1 MSFKDIFKKSF
12 LEGYASTEIT
22 TMTIV
27 AALAVACVLALYIF
41 FVYRVVTR
49 KTFYSKSFNIT
60 LAGITVITASLILT
74 MQSSVVL
81 SLGMVGALSIIRF
94 RTAIKDSRD
103 ATYIFWAIGIGICCG
118 VSDYITATV
127 GSAFI
132 FVVLVLFGSVR
143 DNERILLIL
152 HTDGKNQEQLNNLI
166 RLMFAG
172 KAKLRVYQSTGGNAE
187 VIYEISDRMLKRAE
201 AKGGSIAPRLEKLE
215 GVSSISIMRQEE
227 EVNQ

>member
-1 MSFKDIFKKSF
+1 MKE
-12 LEGYASTEIT
+12 LLYQ
-22 TMTIV
+22 
-27 AALAVACVLALYIF
+27 ALAEQGALSIPQMLLNFSAACVLCLVLFISYGLSHSTV
-41 FVYRVVTR
+41 VYSHRFAVSLVQMTLVT
-49 KTFYSKSFNIT
+49 TMVMCVIGNNI
-60 LAGITVITASLILT
+60 A
-74 MQSSVVL
+74 L

-187 VIYEISDRMLKRAE
+187 VIYEISDRLLKRAE
-201 AKGGSIAPRLEKLE
+201 AKGGSVVPRLEKLR
-215 GVSSISIMRQEE
+215 GVNSISFMRQEE

>member
-1 MSFKDIFKKSF
+1 MKE
-12 LEGYASTEIT
+12 LLYQ
-22 TMTIV
+22 
-27 AALAVACVLALYIF
+27 ALAEQGALSIPQMLLNFSAACVLCLVLFISYGLSHSTV
-41 FVYRVVTR
+41 VYSRRFAVSLVQMTLVT
-49 KTFYSKSFNIT
+49 TMVMCVIGNNI
-60 LAGITVITASLILT
+60 A
-74 MQSSVVL
+74 L

-118 VSDYITATV
+118 VSDYITATI

-166 RLMFAG
+166 RLIFAG
-172 KAKLRVYQSTGGNAE
+172 KAKLRVYQSADGSAE
-187 VIYEISDRMLKRAE
+187 VIYEISDWLLKRAE
-201 AKGGSIAPRLEKLE
+201 AKGGSVVPRLEKLE
-215 GVSSISIMRQEE
+215 GVNSISFMRQEE